1 MKKIRKAVIPA
12 AGLGTRFLPQTKAMP
27 KEMLPIIDKPVI
39 QRIVENVVAAGVE
52 DVIIVTGPQKRAI
65 EDHFDRSYDLEERL
79 IEQGKQAIADKLKEI
94 ANMANFI
101 YVRQKGPYG
110 NATPLLNVTH
120 LIQDEPFFFF
130 FADDF
135 FMGEVPEAQ
144 QMLEVYQQTEAP
156 VMSLVE
162 VDPQDADKY
171 GMVSI
176 AEERENGVVKVGS
189 ILEKPGADNA
199 PSNLASV
206 SGYLLTPDILPFIQQ
221 RMLDAKGE
229 HSLPVTLN
237 ALCEQREVFGKRI
250 EGKYL
255 DTGSHQGYAEALVE
269 VALANE
275 KLAPGFRDFLQERL
289 KSGQ

>member
-1 MKKIRKAVIPA
+1 MKIRKAVIPA

-65 EDHFDRSYDLEERL
+65 EDHFDRSYDLEEKL
-79 IEQGKQAIADKLKEI
+79 IEGGKQHLATQLKDIAE
-94 ANMANFI
+94 MANFI

-110 NATPLLNVTH
+110 NATPLLNVAH

-130 FADDF
+130 YADDF
-135 FMGEVPEAQ
+135 FMGDVPEAQ
-144 QMLEVYQQTEAP
+144 QMLEVYNQTQAP
-156 VMSLVE
+156 VLSLVE
-162 VDPQDADKY
+162 VDRHDADKY

-176 AEERENGVVKVGS
+176 QSEQENGVVKVAS

-206 SGYLLTPDILPFIQQ
+206 SGYLLTSDILPFVQQ

-237 ALCEQREVFGKRI
+237 AYAESHDVYGKKI
-250 EGKYL
+250 VGKYL
-255 DTGSHQGYAEALVE
+255 DTGSHQGYTEALVE

-275 KLAPGFRDFLQERL
+275 KIAPGFKEFLRQRL
-289 KSGQ
+289 REES

>member
-1 MKKIRKAVIPA
+1 MKKVRKAVIPA

-79 IEQGKQAIADKLKEI
+79 IEEGKQAIAERLKEI
-94 ANMANFI
+94 ANLANFI

-110 NATPLLNVTH
+110 NATPLLNVAH

-130 FADDF
+130 YADDF

-162 VDPQDADKY
+162 VDPLAADKY
-171 GMVSI
+171 GMVSV
-176 AEERENGVVKVGS
+176 AEERENGVVKVGA

-206 SGYLLTPDILPFIQQ
+206 SGYLLTSDILPFVQQ

-229 HSLPVTLN
+229 HSMPVTLN
-237 ALCEQREVFGKRI
+237 ALAEQRDVFGKRI
-250 EGKYL
+250 DGKYL

-269 VALANE
+269 VALASE
-275 KLAPGFRDFLQERL
+275 KLGPGFREFLRERL
-289 KSGQ
+289 KSEL